1 MENSL
6 HKAKRPLI
14 STIES
19 ARHSIS
25 RAQTNLQHMPTN
37 LDIGYDPV
45 SVTKIP
51 ETLSIFILKHIF
63 LKASLQWKENM
74 IDVNRQNVTSHLS
87 AMNAATAQI
96 VTLTANGPQNS
107 DYNAVGAAVSCM

>member
-1 MENSL
+1 
-6 HKAKRPLI
+6 
-14 STIES
+14 
-19 ARHSIS
+19 
-25 RAQTNLQHMPTN
+25 
-37 LDIGYDPV
+37 
-45 SVTKIP
+45 
-51 ETLSIFILKHIF
+51 
-63 LKASLQWKENM
+63 M